1 MTSEAIQLIYRSI
14 TKDKT
19 IQNNVPIGITYEEF
33 QLSLLRIALK
43 EASFFKKIIDKDSN
57 QNQNKEMQKLINDKK
72 NEFKSG
78 EERKDNYEEI
88 LVDKSKIDEYRNIEE
103 MNANDLEGL
112 FIYLD
117 LPEDKAKLNNK
128 IRDIITEYSKVVAP
142 REKKKSLY
150 FYMI

>member
-43 EASFFKKIIDKDSN
+43 ETSFFKKITEKENNQTQDK
-57 QNQNKEMQKLINDKK
+57 EVQKLINDKK
-72 NEFKSG
+72 NKFKSE

-103 MNANDLEGL
+103 MNAKDLEGL

-128 IRDIITEYSKVVAP
+128 VRDIITEYSKVVAP
-142 REKKKSLY
+142 REKKKSVL
-150 FYMI
+150 FL

>member
-19 IQNNVPIGITYEEF
+19 IQNNVPIGITYEDF

-43 EASFFKKIIDKDSN
+43 ESSFFEKLSDKDNN
-57 QNQNKEMQKLINDKK
+57 QTQDKEIQKLILDQK
-72 NEFKSG
+72 NKLKSE

-88 LVDKSKIDEYRNIEE
+88 LVDKSKIDEYRDIED
-103 MNANDLEGL
+103 MNVKDLEGL

-117 LPEDKAKLNNK
+117 LPEDKSKLNNK

-142 REKKKSLY
+142 REKKKG
-150 FYMI
+150 FT

>member
-43 EASFFKKIIDKDSN
+43 EASFFEKLSDKDNN
-57 QNQNKEMQKLINDKK
+57 QTQDKEIQKLILDQK
-72 NEFKSG
+72 NKLKSE

-88 LVDKSKIDEYRNIEE
+88 LVDKSKIDEYRDIED
-103 MNANDLEGL
+103 MNVKDLEGL

-117 LPEDKAKLNNK
+117 LPEDKSKLNNK

-142 REKKKSLY
+142 REKKKG
-150 FYMI
+150 FT